1 MSPEDTS
8 QKTKVCPTCGT
19 RLASNATRCLVCGR
33 SFAGVESKEKKSGEA
48 AVKNPKLPEVTLSLP
63 IAIGLILLILA
74 VGAGTVFGVMRS
86 TGQVV
91 APTPSVTPSL
101 TATVTMTPTATATA
115 TIEPT
120 WTPLPPVEYTVGEGD
135 NCITIALAFDVSV
148 TSIIST
154 NNLPA
159 ACDNLYPGQKLMIP
173 QPTLTPSPQP
183 SQTLSVAEATD
194 VACEKYDYVVRANDT
209 LYGIATNFNVSAQ
222 AIQNYNGLASDIVYE
237 GMPLVIPL
245 CERLPTA
252 GPTPTPTNPPP
263 YAAPNLLL
271 PADGAVFTAA
281 NDSVTLQWAAVGTLL
296 QNEAYAV
303 TVEDVTEGKGRKLTE
318 YVTDTKFIVPASFR
332 PTDTQ
337 PHVLNWYVISVRQV
351 GSSIDGKPIYEPAG
365 AASGSRSFV
374 WWSTGG
380 SATTPT
386 P

>member
-8 QKTKVCPTCGT
+8 PKTKVCPTCGT

-74 VGAGTVFGVMRS
+74 VGAGAVFGVMRG

-91 APTPSVTPSL
+91 APTPSVTPSQ

-115 TIEPT
+115 TVEPT

-263 YAAPNLLL
+263 YTAPNLLL

-365 AASGSRSFV
+365 AASASRSFV